1 MQQLLPVTKIRF
13 PKATP
18 LAKARGIVFVEKN
31 LAAAVVCARERQC
44 RNGRRPRHP
53 LKLDRRMALF
63 AGLVAAVLG
72 LGEGDLDGIFH
83 A

>member
-18 LAKARGIVFVEKN
+18 LAKARGIVFVEK
-31 LAAAVVCARERQC
+31 LGCSDRLRPGAAMQEWAKATPPAKT
-44 RNGRRPRHP
+44 RPA
-53 LKLDRRMALF
+53 DGTF